1 MKSWVPICFL
11 FQWSN
16 VLKWNV
22 CSAFSFTGFFIDDSF
37 LARLFLEVFF
47 EEDFF
52 TEIILRVLLKCCIKQ
67 DCTISRAVCFSSQ
80 FSENEGGGDE
90 DHDDDD
96 RVKNGSRVF
105 MKEEILCE
113 WWGRSEKHGGHAAD
127 HNWFY
132 DCGLILIK
140 RFIFMTLVLKLLKMR
155 PL

>member
-1 MKSWVPICFL
+1 M
-11 FQWSN
+11 
-16 VLKWNV
+16 
-22 CSAFSFTGFFIDDSF
+22 
-37 LARLFLEVFF
+37 FF
-47 EEDFF
+47 EEDIL

-113 WWGRSEKHGGHAAD
+113 W
-127 HNWFY
+127 
-132 DCGLILIK
+132 
-140 RFIFMTLVLKLLKMR
+140 
-155 PL
+155 